1 MICRVFRHELPKKV
15 THLEIY
21 TPFQWLIKKIK
32 ESEKGMLTVW
42 GVIRITRF
50 TNEGGGAAGDGAS
63 RSGEIGG
70 LVGIFADW
78 FVGFAGFSRSR
89 HWRIANVSRDFG
101 FGSGGFLTLD
111 LTAFVVCFL
120 TIEYG

>member
-1 MICRVFRHELPKKV
+1 M
-15 THLEIY
+15 
-21 TPFQWLIKKIK
+21 KIK
-32 ESEKGMLTVW
+32 QQNQLPTIFLNFLRLLELTVW

-63 RSGEIGG
+63 RSGEIDG
-70 LVGIFADW
+70 LVGIFADR